1 MADTHEQVAAL
12 NDAIR
17 HRLVG
22 AGRVDDTGVV
32 TTTDGQRLGV
42 GDMVATR
49 CNDRDLGVANRD
61 TWTITGVGDDG
72 SLTITGT
79 ASASSRLATK
89 TLPTAYVVKPVELA
103 YATTVYGAQ
112 GETTHTGHLVL
123 GEHTTGSASYVGMTR
138 GRHDNIAHLVADDL
152 QQARALWE
160 AAFRRDPADLGPA
173 HAAREAAKDVE
184 RYGPLRPLA
193 PALQQLRRA
202 WTTEADLH
210 GTIGRTQE
218 RRDAVAAEG
227 APAADWLAQIDA
239 ELTAL
244 TDQLHAARRQVSA
257 GLREPAIKGL
267 PPARLDAERTRWS
280 LDREE
285 RQAALLAAWHKSQM
299 GARDRPS
306 PAPVLQRAA
315 RPRTRDRPMT
325 PPAGLEVKPPRSP
338 SISHVHDRPTKVPTG
353 HD

>member
-61 TWTITGVGDDG
+61 TWTITGGGDDG

-89 TLPTAYVVKPVELA
+89 TLPTAYVVKHVELA

-138 GRHDNIAHLVADDL
+138 GRHDNIAHLVADDF
-152 QQARALWE
+152 QQARTLWE
-160 AAFRRDPADLGPA
+160 AASHRDSADLGPA
-173 HAAREAAKDVE
+173 HAALQAAKEVE
-184 RYGPLRPLA
+184 RYGPLRPLG
-193 PALQQLRRA
+193 PALQQLRGA
-202 WTTEADLH
+202 WTSEADLQD
-210 GTIGRTQE
+210 TIGRTQK

-239 ELTAL
+239 ELTGL
-244 TDQLHAARRQVSA
+244 SDRLHAARRQVSA
-257 GLREPAIKGL
+257 RLHEPAIKGL
-267 PPARLDAERTRWS
+267 PPARLDAERTRWNR
-280 LDREE
+280 DREE
-285 RQAALLAAWHKSQM
+285 RQAALLAAWRKSQM
-299 GARDRPS
+299 RPAIDHHQPTSYTVRADRG
-306 PAPVLQRAA
+306 RGIG
-315 RPRTRDRPMT
+315 R
-325 PPAGLEVKPPRSP
+325 
-338 SISHVHDRPTKVPTG
+338 
-353 HD
+353 